1 MDSAFLLFNKEF
13 WSGESNLKMFLDCP
27 YQLEGVLVLYC
38 TEGEAIISVG
48 VQKHIIKK
56 NAEMIILPGTTF
68 CLLQSTEDFTNR
80 IFIFSKELYDE
91 VGLRLGISFSRFLL
105 EYPFYIHE
113 DKSEYLKNI
122 QIWMNMADLIQNQ
135 DNEPYQMQM
144 QRNFVQNYLMYLYG
158 AVQDHFGFLTKKYSR
173 KQELYHQFLSL
184 LDTHCREQRDVSF
197 YAKQLCI
204 TTRYLWMITDELA
217 SHESPKEIIDKRF
230 ILEIKILL
238 QSTDLSIQEIAQDL
252 KFPDQSYLG
261 RYFKRHA
268 GISPSEYRNKVK
280 VRRISI
286 VSNEV

>member
-27 YQLEGVLVLYC
+27 YQLEGIIVLYC
-38 TEGEAIISVG
+38 IEGEAIVSVG
-48 VQKHIIKK
+48 AQEHSIKK
-56 NAEMIILPGTTF
+56 NAEMAILPGTTF
-68 CLLQSTEDFTNR
+68 CLLQSSEDFNNR
-80 IFIFSKELYDE
+80 VFLFSKELYDE
-91 VGLRLGISFSRFLL
+91 VGLRLGVSFSRFLL

-113 DKSEYLKNI
+113 EGTEHLKNI
-122 QIWMNMADLIQNQ
+122 KIWMDMANLLYKHTNDL
-135 DNEPYQMQM
+135 YQMSM
-144 QRNFVQNYLMYLYG
+144 RRNFLQNYLMYLYG
-158 AVQDHFGFLTKKYSR
+158 SIQEYFGLLPKKYSR

-184 LDTHCREQRDVSF
+184 LDTHCREQRDVLF

-238 QSTDLSIQEIAQDL
+238 QSTDLSIQEIARDI

-261 RYFKRHA
+261 RYFKRHT
-268 GISPSEYRNKVK
+268 GISPSEYRNKMK
-280 VRRISI
+280 IRHIS
-286 VSNEV
+286 VV

>member
-1 MDSAFLLFNKEF
+1 MDITFSLLKKYF
-13 WSGESNLKMFLDCP
+13 WSGEINLKMFLDCP
-27 YQLEGVLVLYC
+27 YQADGGFVLYC
-38 TEGEAIISVG
+38 TQGEAIISVG
-48 VQKHIIKK
+48 VQRHMIKK

-80 IFIFSKELYDE
+80 VFIFSKELYDE
-91 VGLRLGISFSRFLL
+91 VSLRLGISFSRFLL
-105 EYPFYIHE
+105 ESPFYIHE
-113 DKSEYLKNI
+113 DSSESLKNI
-122 QIWMNMADLIQNQ
+122 QVWMDMADLLYKHK
-135 DNEPYQMQM
+135 NELYQTQM
-144 QRNFVQNYLMYLYG
+144 QRNFVQSYLMYLYENI
-158 AVQDHFGFLTKKYSR
+158 QDLFGYLIKKYTR

-197 YAKQLCI
+197 YAKKLYI

-261 RYFKRHA
+261 RYFKRHT

-286 VSNEV
+286 ASNEM

>member
-1 MDSAFLLFNKEF
+1 MDIIFSLFKRYF
-13 WSGESNLKMFLDCP
+13 WTGESSLNMFLDCP
-27 YQLEGVLVLYC
+27 YQMDGGFVLYC

-48 VQKHIIKK
+48 AQKHTITK
-56 NAEMIILPGTTF
+56 NTEMIILPGTTF

-105 EYPFYIHE
+105 EYPFYIHG
-113 DKSEYLKNI
+113 DTSEYLKNI
-122 QIWMNMADLIQNQ
+122 QTWMDMASLIQNQ

-158 AVQDHFGFLTKKYSR
+158 AVQDHFGFSTKKYSR

>member
-1 MDSAFLLFNKEF
+1 MDSAFLLFNKDF

-27 YQLEGVLVLYC
+27 YQLDGGFVLYC
-38 TEGEAIISVG
+38 TEGEAVISVG
-48 VQKHIIKK
+48 VQRHTIKK

-68 CLLQSTEDFTNR
+68 CLMQSTENFANR

-91 VGLRLGISFSRFLL
+91 VSLRLGISFSRFLL
-105 EYPFYIHE
+105 ESPFYIHE
-113 DKSEYLKNI
+113 DDSEYINYIQTWMDMAVLLYKHKNE
-122 QIWMNMADLIQNQ
+122 LY
-135 DNEPYQMQM
+135 ETQM
-144 QRNFVQNYLMYLYG
+144 QRNFLQNYLMYLYENI
-158 AVQDHFGFLTKKYSR
+158 QDLFGIMVKRYTR

-197 YAKQLCI
+197 YAKELCI

-238 QSTDLSIQEIAQDL
+238 QSTDLSIQEITQDL

-261 RYFKRHA
+261 RYFKRHT
-268 GISPSEYRNKVK
+268 GISPSEYRNTVK
-280 VRRISI
+280 IRRIST
-286 VSNEV
+286 VSNK